1 MQLHKDIEAKNEQI
15 TALKSENEEL
25 HELAKHVQYMA
36 NMIEVGHLKLHVF
49 KCCVPNLAS
58 FNNVHPTSVQRLTGM
73 GPDNL
78 EELRDMALE
87 TEDTEQTGE
96 ASDQSDEEEE
106 EEEEEEPSA
115 RGQAGPSEE
124 EWHNSCDGHA
134 RQALADFT
142 VACYLRPVP
151 CLRPY

>member
-1 MQLHKDIEAKNEQI
+1 MSAEAYDLMVREAPSDNYWKELAEERRKALYDVLQENEKLHKDIEAKNEQI

-36 NMIEVGHLKLHVF
+36 NMIE
-49 KCCVPNLAS
+49 
-58 FNNVHPTSVQRLTGM
+58 RLTGM

-96 ASDQSDEEEE
+96 ASDQSDSEEEE
-106 EEEEEEPSA
+106 EEEEDEPSA
-115 RGQAGPSEE
+115 CGQAGPSEE
-124 EWHNSCDGHA
+124 E
-134 RQALADFT
+134 
-142 VACYLRPVP
+142 
-151 CLRPY
+151 